1 MNNISKK
8 IRNIRT
14 AVGVA
19 TAVGFFLF
27 ASTALAATE
36 QFAPTLAIPIST
48 VKFTPAAGGVPY
60 LGQYIGGLYEYVSA
74 VASFLAGIM
83 FVIGGLQYVTG
94 QPDEGKKRIQNATV
108 GLILT
113 LSAYTI
119 LNTVNF
125 NLTHFKPIPVT
136 ALENKKFKTVDFQAA
151 KEKNEGDEC
160 EEAAECAKGLKC
172 EEVKST
178 AAAAKELA
186 VAGLEKAH
194 QAELAI
200 ADTAD
205 TVAEGIY
212 NSAMKV
218 INDRV
223 KALAVIDVDVAKA
236 AAETLGKPVKAARD
250 AAAGVRNKARA
261 FADDKFKKAIDALS
275 AQPTPT
281 ETPKKECTK

>member
-1 MNNISKK
+1 MNSISKK
-8 IRNIRT
+8 IRNVRIAISVT
-14 AVGVA
+14 A
-19 TAVGFFLF
+19 AVGFFLF

-48 VKFTPAAGGVPY
+48 IKFTPAAGGVPY

-94 QPDEGKKRIQNATV
+94 QPDEGKKRIQNATA

-125 NLTHFKPIPVT
+125 NLTHFKPLPVT
-136 ALENKKFKTVDFQAA
+136 TIENKKFKSLEFQAA
-151 KEKNEGDEC
+151 KEKKEGDEC
-160 EEAAECAKGLKC
+160 EEATECTKGLKC
-172 EEVKST
+172 EEVKSAT
-178 AAAAKELA
+178 AKAKELA

-194 QAELAI
+194 KAELAI
-200 ADTAD
+200 ADAAD
-205 TVAEGIY
+205 TVAEGVY
-212 NSAMKV
+212 NAAIK
-218 INDRV
+218 IIEKRIKFLGLGDNDV
-223 KALAVIDVDVAKA
+223 KMLLEK
-236 AAETLGKPVKAARD
+236 LGTPAKAARD
-250 AAAGVRNKARA
+250 AAADVRTKARA

-275 AQPTPT
+275 KEPAPT
-281 ETPKKECTK
+281 EPPKKECTK

>member
-14 AVGVA
+14 AIGVA
-19 TAVGFFLF
+19 TAIGFFLF

-48 VKFTPAAGGVPY
+48 IKFTPAAGGVPY

-94 QPDEGKKRIQNATV
+94 QPDEGKKRIQNATA

-125 NLTHFKPIPVT
+125 NLTHFKPLPVT
-136 ALENKKFKTVDFQAA
+136 AVENKKFKAVDFQAA
-151 KEKNEGDEC
+151 KEKKEGDEC
-160 EEAAECAKGLKC
+160 EEVTECAKGLKC

-178 AAAAKELA
+178 AATAKELA

-205 TVAEGIY
+205 TIAEGIY

-236 AAETLGKPVKAARD
+236 AAETLGKPVKATRD
-250 AAAGVRNKARA
+250 AAADVRTKARA

-281 ETPKKECTK
+281 ETPKKQCTK